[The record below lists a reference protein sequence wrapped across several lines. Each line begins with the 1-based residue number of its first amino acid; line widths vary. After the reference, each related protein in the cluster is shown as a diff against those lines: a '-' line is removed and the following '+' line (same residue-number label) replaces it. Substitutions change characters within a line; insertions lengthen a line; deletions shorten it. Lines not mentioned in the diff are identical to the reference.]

1 VYKPIKYSNNFK
13 KMSAKINYECPIC
26 MDDIDLNKNCIAT
39 ECGHRFH
46 ASCLMKSIAHNG
58 FGCPYCRAVMA
69 EEPED
74 DETEYTED
82 YGEEMFDDYALR
94 GLRFFFNNLNGE
106 QHDAEDVKEEDE
118 DEEGGEDEEEDNRR
132 ANKPSVV
139 EITQGLR
146 EKGITMECLVKCA
159 LLEHSEYDR
168 QEVEFNRLADDIF
181 DKISQII
188 ADY

>member
-1 VYKPIKYSNNFK
+1 
-13 KMSAKINYECPIC
+13 MSTITSYECPIC

-58 FGCPYCRAVMA
+58 FGCPYCRTVMA

-82 YGEEMFDDYALR
+82 NGEEEMFDNYSLR
-94 GLRFFFNNLNGE
+94 GFRFFFNNLNGE
-106 QHDAEDVKEEDE
+106 EHDSEDIKEEDE
-118 DEEGGEDEEEDNRR
+118 DEEEGEDEDEENNRR
-132 ANKPSVV
+132 NNKPSVQ

-146 EKGITMECLVKCA
+146 DKGITMECLVKCA

-181 DKISQII
+181 DKICQII
-188 ADY
+188 ADH

>member
-1 VYKPIKYSNNFK
+1 MSTTNNF
-13 KMSAKINYECPIC
+13 ECPIC

-46 ASCLMKSIAHNG
+46 ASCLMKSVAHNG
-58 FGCPYCRAVMA
+58 FGCPYCRTVMA

-74 DETEYTED
+74 EETIYSEITN
-82 YGEEMFDDYALR
+82 EEGTFDDYSLR
-94 GLRFFFNNLNGE
+94 GFRFFFNNLNGE
-106 QHDAEDVKEEDE
+106 QHDAEDIKEENE
-118 DEEGGEDEEEDNRR
+118 DNEEGEDEEVVNNR
-132 ANKPSVV
+132 PSVE

-168 QEVEFNRLADDIF
+168 HEVEFNRLADDIF
-181 DKISQII
+181 DKICQII
-188 ADY
+188 TDH

>member
-1 VYKPIKYSNNFK
+1 MSTTNNF
-13 KMSAKINYECPIC
+13 ECPIC

-46 ASCLMKSIAHNG
+46 ASCLMKSVAHNG
-58 FGCPYCRAVMA
+58 FGCPYCRTVMA

-74 DETEYTED
+74 EETIYSEITN
-82 YGEEMFDDYALR
+82 EEGTFDDYSLR
-94 GLRFFFNNLNGE
+94 GFRFFFNNLNGE
-106 QHDAEDVKEEDE
+106 QHDAEDIKEENE
-118 DEEGGEDEEEDNRR
+118 DNEEGEDEEVVNNR
-132 ANKPSVV
+132 PSVE

-168 QEVEFNRLADDIF
+168 REVEFNRLADDIF
-181 DKISQII
+181 DKICQII
-188 ADY
+188 TDH